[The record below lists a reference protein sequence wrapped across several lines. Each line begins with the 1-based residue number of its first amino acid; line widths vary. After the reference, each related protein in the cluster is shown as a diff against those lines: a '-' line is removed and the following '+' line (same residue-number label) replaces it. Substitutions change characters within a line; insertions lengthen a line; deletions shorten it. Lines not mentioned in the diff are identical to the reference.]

1 MAEVLAY
8 KHTNKCKQD
17 SKRCSKI
24 FSSIPR
30 EAVMLKYSS
39 QDTHPQKISWTCRPL
54 LRPDALHAYFVSQC
68 HSFMAPGCL
77 LCHLF
82 HLTFSLSL
90 CLLPGTNTDHGRH
103 VTQLLFCPT
112 LSPSSLST
120 HLCLAWMKSLS
131 FWNSV
136 KPQMENYFTSLFQ
149 QDCAAGLL
157 TPALRRE
164 GRGRAEGKEEGG
176 RTTAPNWHEAERQW
190 KTPMA
195 SLPYEFMSALLPLIG
210 HSSIVLRRLSQ
221 SASPNQTAALGSGVR
236 MSFYGCPYV
245 QHHVLLLTT
254 SASMQNSL
262 NLHFGLVLE

>member
-1 MAEVLAY
+1 MQKGAQKSFPAY
-8 KHTNKCKQD
+8 LEKQ
-17 SKRCSKI
+17 SCW
-24 FSSIPR
+24 SIPHKTLIHR
-30 EAVMLKYSS
+30 RLVGLAGHCCVLMLCTLTLFPSVTLS
-39 QDTHPQKISWTCRPL
+39 WPQ
-54 LRPDALHAYFVSQC
+54 AAYFVTYSTS
-68 HSFMAPGCL
+68 HSL
-77 LCHLF
+77 
-82 HLTFSLSL
+82 SLSL
-90 CLLPGTNTDHGRH
+90 CLLPGTNTDHGRQAH
-103 VTQLLFCPT
+103 SCCSVQLCPLP
-112 LSPSSLST
+112 LSLSLST

-149 QDCAAGLL
+149 QDCVAGLL

-236 MSFYGCPYV
+236 MSFYGWPYV